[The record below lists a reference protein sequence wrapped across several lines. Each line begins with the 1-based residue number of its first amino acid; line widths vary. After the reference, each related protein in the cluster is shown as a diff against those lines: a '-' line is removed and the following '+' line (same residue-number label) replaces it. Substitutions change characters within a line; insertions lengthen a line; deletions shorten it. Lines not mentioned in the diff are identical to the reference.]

1 MLFVKKIFI
10 FLFFIGFLLSLF
22 ITCVRKQADM
32 VLLNANVITM
42 NPKKPSAQAVA
53 IIGDKIVKVGKNK
66 EVEKLIGVQTKVID
80 LTGKT
85 VVPGFIDAHIHFL
98 GLGNTKRILNLV
110 GTTSKEE
117 IVKLVKNRILK
128 EGEGKWI
135 LGRGW
140 DQNDWPI
147 KEFPTRWDLDSVSPK
162 NPVVLRRIDGHALW
176 VNSLVLKKA
185 GITKQTPDP
194 KGGKILRDPETGKPT
209 GVLIDEAMS
218 LVKKI
223 MPSPTYEE
231 KKEMAILASKECSS
245 LGLTTV
251 HDAGVDLETI
261 KIYKEL
267 INENKL
273 TVRLYVMLGWPGDA
287 IDEYFKKGPEIGYG
301 NNFLTVRSIKMFSDG
316 ALGSRGAALFEP
328 YNDDPTNTGLIT
340 FDPDEAL
347 EVMKKALKKGF
358 QVCVHAIGDRANR
371 LTLDLFEKAFKTV
384 SQTKNHRFRIEH
396 AQVLTEEDIP
406 RFAKLNVIPS
416 MQPTHATSDMY
427 WAVDRLGSE
436 RAKYAYAWK
445 SLINTGVR
453 IAGGSDAPVENANP
467 LWGIYAAC
475 TRQDH
480 KGWPKGGWYPEQRV
494 TRYEALKMFTIDAA
508 YAGFEE
514 KIKGSIEEGKLA
526 DIVILSKNLL
536 SIPAKEILN
545 THVEMT
551 IVGGKIVYQK

>member
-1 MLFVKKIFI
+1 
-10 FLFFIGFLLSLF
+10 
-22 ITCVRKQADM
+22 
-32 VLLNANVITM
+32 
-42 NPKKPSAQAVA
+42 
-53 IIGDKIVKVGKNK
+53 K